1 MNDVNTLLIAST
13 VLAIG
18 GLGFYMYKNEQVDDI
33 CFDNLEEDL
42 DYSTEEDD
50 DEEEYDEEEEEEPQE
65 EEEMEQET
73 IGKKNRTRRN
83 NPVNTKTKKK
93 RY

>member
-50 DEEEYDEEEEEEPQE
+50 DED
-65 EEEMEQET
+65 
-73 IGKKNRTRRN
+73 N
-83 NPVNTKTKKK
+83 
-93 RY
+93 